1 MYSILLS
8 AHSLHDYFAIVS
20 VADCE
25 QSVQESSCLIG
36 SVNCSQHCQQAE
48 LNGMQAHVL
57 QAARC

>member
-1 MYSILLS
+1 MS

-25 QSVQESSCLIG
+25 QGVQECSCLIG

-48 LNGMQAHVL
+48 LYGMQAHVL